1 MFKYLRVS
9 MYVLAGIMAG
19 ILLMETSAKESIVI
33 PMTGLL
39 LGIVMTS
46 VAFCLIEFVSVI
58 LKKKADRRLVAMSKA
73 NIDIDD

>member
-9 MYVLAGIMAG
+9 MYVLAGIMSG
-19 ILLMETSAKESIVI
+19 ILLMETGAKESIVV

-73 NIDIDD
+73 NIDIND